1 MIIIINA
8 KTNYFRLFF
17 YSDDI
22 KRISTF
28 LQLNIKNSASD
39 TNTIVTTLLA
49 QNNVFYTMYILNVL
63 KLVSN
68 THCREICLLRL

>member
-1 MIIIINA
+1 MIITINVR
-8 KTNYFRLFF
+8 TNYFRLFF

-39 TNTIVTTLLA
+39 TNTIATISFA
-49 QNNVFYTMYILNVL
+49 KNNVFYTMYILNVL
-63 KLVSN
+63 KLASN